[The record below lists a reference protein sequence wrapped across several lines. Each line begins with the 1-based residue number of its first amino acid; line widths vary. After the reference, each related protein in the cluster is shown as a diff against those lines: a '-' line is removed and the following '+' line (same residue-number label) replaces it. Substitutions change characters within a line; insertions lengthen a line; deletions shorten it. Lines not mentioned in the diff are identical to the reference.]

1 MIKCTY
7 FVASR
12 GFCESHSSS
21 NCVKT
26 AWWWG
31 GKSCHTQ
38 HQQVLTMARNL
49 PVRLVCPWNFRLQNL
64 LKNGFCVSI
73 GGHKHPAS
81 FGIRKNTRNVKT
93 ETYPSWTGPI
103 ALPRDSS
110 VIRALVID
118 SVVLF
123 MPPSCCFYHTRN
135 QKFVSVNDKQRKSKE
150 RKMKIKKWLHETR
163 RRALGL
169 IGGWWKWRWFVVGLW
184 LIN

>member
-1 MIKCTY
+1 MRRKVLSHTTTTSTDHGKKSSCPVGLSMKLS
-7 FVASR
+7 VA
-12 GFCESHSSS
+12 
-21 NCVKT
+21 
-26 AWWWG
+26 
-31 GKSCHTQ
+31 
-38 HQQVLTMARNL
+38 
-49 PVRLVCPWNFRLQNL
+49 NL
-64 LKNGFCVSI
+64 LKNGFVLVSAGTSI
-73 GGHKHPAS
+73 QRALML
-81 FGIRKNTRNVKT
+81 GIAREIVKT

-150 RKMKIKKWLHETR
+150 RKMKIKKGLHETR

-169 IGGWWKWRWFVVGLW
+169 IGGCMEMKMICCW
-184 LIN
+184 LMIN